1 MKEIAVSINEKIYDQ
16 DDKLDS
22 VNKKMENQVV
32 DLKKGN
38 EELHQAQI
46 LSEKR
51 NKNLMCWT
59 LFAAT
64 LAAVLIVSLY
74 YLFK

>member
-1 MKEIAVSINEKIYDQ
+1 MSINENIYDQ

-38 EELHQAQI
+38 EELHQAQV

-59 LFAAT
+59 LFAAV
-64 LAAVLIVSLY
+64 LAVILVVSVY